1 LTKTISFIVLAA
13 DKDETMAPTLHRQR
27 STHPAGSGLGRLAPV
42 TPLHSAPSVAHENRS
57 SAVRL
62 DADALERLAT
72 LYGSSC
78 VTPWSERDEGRLSER
93 VYELLESSEDFEVWV
108 IHWPTDGLLRLHD
121 HGGSSGALWVVSG
134 ALEEGIVSDG
144 RTYERRRIEAGR
156 GTSFGPQYVHDVA
169 NIGAEVAT
177 SVHVYSPP
185 MEKMTFFALGA
196 AGLTP
201 DRTEYRADPAW
212 AP

>member
-1 LTKTISFIVLAA
+1 
-13 DKDETMAPTLHRQR
+13 MATTLHRGR
-27 STHPAGSGLGRLAPV
+27 STHPAGSALGQLAPV
-42 TPLHSAPSVAHENRS
+42 VPLHPVPSEAHENRS

-62 DADALERLAT
+62 DADALGGLAS

-78 VTPWSERDEGRLSER
+78 VTPWSERDEAGLSER
-93 VYELLESSEDFEVWV
+93 VYELLELSCDFEVWV
-108 IHWPTDGLLRLHD
+108 IHWPTDGRLRLHD

-134 ALEEGIVSDG
+134 ALEEGIASHG
-144 RTYERRRIEAGR
+144 RTYTQRRIEAGR
-156 GTSFGPQYVHDVA
+156 GNSFGPEYVHDVA
-169 NIGAEVAT
+169 NIGPEVAT

-185 MEKMTFFALGA
+185 MEKMTFFALSE

>member
-1 LTKTISFIVLAA
+1 
-13 DKDETMAPTLHRQR
+13 MATTLHRGR
-27 STHPAGSGLGRLAPV
+27 ITHPAGSALGQLAPV
-42 TPLHSAPSVAHENRS
+42 VPLHPVPSGVKESRS
-57 SAVRL
+57 PAVRL
-62 DADALERLAT
+62 DADILGGLAR

-78 VTPWSERDEGRLSER
+78 VTPWSERDEAGLGER
-93 VYELLESSEDFEVWV
+93 VYELLELSCDFEVWV
-108 IHWPTDGLLRLHD
+108 IHWPTDGELLLHD

-134 ALEEGIVSDG
+134 ALEEGIVSD
-144 RTYERRRIEAGR
+144 RQTYKQRRIEAGR
-156 GTSFGPQYVHDVA
+156 GTNFGPEYIHDVV
-169 NIGAEVAT
+169 NIGPEVAT

-185 MEKMTFFALGA
+185 MEKMTFFTLSE

>member
-1 LTKTISFIVLAA
+1 
-13 DKDETMAPTLHRQR
+13 MAPTQYRQRRQYRQR
-27 STHPAGSGLGRLAPV
+27 SAHPAGSGLRQLAPV
-42 TPLHSAPSVAHENRS
+42 TDLVWAPGLAPERS
-57 SAVRL
+57 SSSVSL
-62 DADALERLAT
+62 DVEALAGLAT

-78 VTPWSERDEGRLSER
+78 VTPWSERGEPALTER
-93 VYELLESSEDFEVWV
+93 VYELLELSEDFEVWV
-108 IHWPTDGLLRLHD
+108 IHWPPDGLLQLHD

-134 ALEEGIVSDG
+134 ALGEGTVSSG
-144 RTYERRRIEAGR
+144 RTYERRRIGAGQ
-156 GTSFGPQYVHDVA
+156 GTNFGPEHVHDVV
-169 NIGAEVAT
+169 NTGPEVAT

-185 MEKMTFFALGA
+185 MEKMTFFTLGV